1 VLSADASVASQ
12 SNAARR
18 NLKPPGFMHPRGG
31 LAGHVLGL
39 SFGLDRWDTAKP
51 VREALLVAP
60 GDVVGGD
67 KFNIGESAQRPAVE
81 RRVSANAFVF

>member
-12 SNAARR
+12 SNAARP

-39 SFGLDRWDTAKP
+39 SFGLGRWDAAKP
-51 VREALLVAP
+51 REPLLVAP
-60 GDVVGGD
+60 GDGFGGD
-67 KFNIGESAQRPAVE
+67 NFNIGESAQRAAAE
-81 RRVSANAFVF
+81 RRVSANTFVL

>member
-1 VLSADASVASQ
+1 MLSADASVASQ

-51 VREALLVAP
+51 VQEARYWFHQP
-60 GDVVGGD
+60 T
-67 KFNIGESAQRPAVE
+67 
-81 RRVSANAFVF
+81 